1 MNTNQTFT
9 AQGQGWVC
17 GFFFLRHWF
26 QERRAKNRSLI
37 IFVEQAVTPPLKVP
51 CKLLML
57 AFPKVRPVLR
67 SRISDT
73 IPRLPVWE
81 AASFGRRWGPRST
94 HPPCLPPQVFSAAPR
109 KHLFS
114 LSEGSL
120 FLLMPLFFLF
130 QLRSFP

>member
-1 MNTNQTFT
+1 MRHEYKPDVYSSGARLGLWF
-9 AQGQGWVC
+9 
-17 GFFFLRHWF
+17 FFFLRHWF
-26 QERRAKNRSLI
+26 QERRATNRSLI

-94 HPPCLPPQVFSAAPR
+94 HYRAYLLKSSQQHRESICSAFQR
-109 KHLFS
+109 G
-114 LSEGSL
+114 LSSC
-120 FLLMPLFFLF
+120 
-130 QLRSFP
+130 